1 MVYRARRCVRNMW
14 GGAPKRSRS
23 SPQVNRF
30 SFEKKCIS
38 SIDGAGGGGVWYRA
52 IPPHCGRVGR
62 RRVFHCKHMEITDYG
77 N

>member
-38 SIDGAGGGGVWYRA
+38 GIDGAGGGGYGTA
-52 IPPHCGRVGR
+52 QFR
-62 RRVFHCKHMEITDYG
+62 RIAG
-77 N
+77 A